1 MTLLNLIRSFFETM
15 NRTAAVRLDAAS
27 EAVLSPSLGR
37 LAPGQQGW
45 VEMKQAQWL
54 FSETNDALTLRKF
67 NESGK
72 RAVRDFAA
80 GRRCTPRLTDDRV
93 IFTRN
98 ANWMSSSD

>member
-1 MTLLNLIRSFFETM
+1 MGFLNLISSVFATRKQP
-15 NRTAAVRLDAAS
+15 AAVRLDAAS
-27 EAVLSPSLGR
+27 EAVLSKSLGR

-54 FSETNDALTLRKF
+54 FSETDDALTLRKF
-67 NESGK
+67 DESGK

-80 GRRCTPRLTDDRV
+80 SLRCTPRLMGDRV

-98 ANWMSSSD
+98 ENWMS